1 MDSTSAIPH
10 PTTEGLQAGNDAV
23 HRSVKRVRRLRL
35 VGNLALVAPLFGFLL
50 VVFAGPILLFMYRA
64 IDNDL
69 LHRSFPRTHA
79 ALAAW
84 QSPAEIPE
92 EAYRALA
99 EDLTAV
105 PSSAELAVIAR
116 TLNNF
121 EEGFRSL
128 LMKTANKLPKDTPK
142 SWAQTFSAID
152 KKWLDQSRWAKLKQ
166 ETGPY
171 TTSFLLAALDLK
183 RDEAGNVVRTVPERR
198 LYVPLLLRTFEIS
211 LSVAVIC
218 LLVGYPTAYV
228 LTRLSP
234 RLVGLLMICV
244 LLPFWTSLLVRTT
257 AWIILLQGNGPIN
270 SALQLAGI
278 VGQPLELIFNRFG
291 TLVAMSHVL
300 LPYMILPLYAVMKA
314 IPETHMRAAQS
325 LGADNRVAFLRVY
338 LPQTMSGISAGLL
351 LVFVLAL
358 GYYITPALVGGPRDQ
373 MLSYMITYHVNEVVN
388 WGMAS
393 ALGLLLLLATTVL
406 LLVFSRMIKLRQ
418 LMH

>member
-1 MDSTSAIPH
+1 MDSSSVIFDPAEDRLRT
-10 PTTEGLQAGNDAV
+10 GRDAV
-23 HRSVKRVRRLRL
+23 YRSVKQARRLRL
-35 VGNLALVAPLFGFLL
+35 VGNLVLVAPLFAFLL
-50 VVFAGPILLFMYRA
+50 LVFAGPILLFMYRA

-69 LHRSFPRTHA
+69 LHRSFPRTHL

-84 QSPAEIPE
+84 QSPAEVPE
-92 EAYRALA
+92 EAYGALA
-99 EDLTAV
+99 EDLRAI
-105 PSSAELAVIAR
+105 PSPAELAVIAR
-116 TLNNF
+116 TMNNF

-128 LMKTANKLPKDTPK
+128 LMKTANKLPEGTPG
-142 SWAQTFSAID
+142 SWAQTFAAID
-152 KKWLDQSRWAKLKQ
+152 KKWLDHSRWAKLKQ

-171 TTSFLLAALDLK
+171 TSSFLLAALDLE
-183 RDEAGNVVRTVPERR
+183 RNVAGNIVRTEPERR

-234 RLVGLLMICV
+234 PLVGLLMICV

-270 SALQLAGI
+270 GALQLAGI
-278 VGQPLELIFNRFG
+278 VTQPLELIFNRFG

-300 LPYMILPLYAVMKA
+300 LPYMILPLYAVMKS

-325 LGADNRVAFLRVY
+325 LGANNRIAFLRVY
-338 LPQTMSGISAGLL
+338 LPQTIPGASAGLL

-393 ALGLLLLLATTVL
+393 ALALLLLLATAIL

-418 LMH
+418 LMN